1 MRTAR
6 SQGKRRGAIIW
17 GTAAKASFARR
28 SLKNYLRWQSCVKN
42 GLGKPLAAN
51 ALQRDPKGEWTE
63 YCSYTARKLDSG
75 ILLRST
81 SCIHAVVR
89 ASAVFALSCLP
100 RLRFSFAC

>member
-1 MRTAR
+1 MGHCSKGQLC
-6 SQGKRRGAIIW
+6 SQIVE
-17 GTAAKASFARR
+17 
-28 SLKNYLRWQSCVKN
+28 NYLRWQSCVKN

-63 YCSYTARKLDSG
+63 YCSFTARKLDSG

-81 SCIHAVVR
+81 SWIHAVVR